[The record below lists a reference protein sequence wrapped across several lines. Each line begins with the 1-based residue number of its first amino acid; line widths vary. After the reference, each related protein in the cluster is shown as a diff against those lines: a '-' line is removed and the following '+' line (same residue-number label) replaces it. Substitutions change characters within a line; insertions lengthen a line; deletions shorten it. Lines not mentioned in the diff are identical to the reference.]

1 MEAPRE
7 GNGERNAVKVAR
19 CVRRGEH
26 APAHEVGRF
35 LPYLVGVTPHQG
47 ARESRAQ
54 GEVVQVVACPAP
66 VRYKPRHGFLYIYAE
81 CSRLCPESS
90 PKALLEPRTEGGGRQ
105 S

>member
-35 LPYLVGVTPHQG
+35 LPYVGGVTT
-47 ARESRAQ
+47 AQ
-54 GEVVQVVACPAP
+54 GTREHREQ
-66 VRYKPRHGFLYIYAE
+66 G
-81 CSRLCPESS
+81 
-90 PKALLEPRTEGGGRQ
+90 EGGQ
-105 S
+105 VI

>member
-54 GEVVQVVACPAP
+54 GEGAQVAGESGA
-66 VRYKPRHGFLYIYAE
+66 VRYARCGTP
-81 CSRLCPESS
+81 
-90 PKALLEPRTEGGGRQ
+90 
-105 S
+105 

>member
-35 LPYLVGVTPHQG
+35 LPYVRV
-47 ARESRAQ
+47 RESLTH
-54 GEVVQVVACPAP
+54 GE
-66 VRYKPRHGFLYIYAE
+66 
-81 CSRLCPESS
+81 
-90 PKALLEPRTEGGGRQ
+90 GRQ
-105 S
+105 VIGCLEQKGTRDAERRNCLGYHHWKAV

>member
-35 LPYLVGVTPHQG
+35 LPYPNVLLEWHGQSERYRPGMGGYACGEPRKPSGKGGPERRRCFSLQ
-47 ARESRAQ
+47 AQ
-54 GEVVQVVACPAP
+54 GEKRPGAAFT
-66 VRYKPRHGFLYIYAE
+66 G
-81 CSRLCPESS
+81 
-90 PKALLEPRTEGGGRQ
+90 EG
-105 S
+105 